1 MKLSKPLRYLQLAS
15 AIKNS
20 PAQTPEQLWQNLGI
34 KKAQFNRDKKDLE
47 KIGFIFHYDRKQRRF
62 VITKEPFLPVY
73 NLTLTET
80 FALTMA
86 VRQLS
91 AAGDYLLT
99 YGAIEAISKIIANAP
114 GPQRELLSESMRES
128 VLREGFGCQ
137 EHVLQDLQKAL
148 LDQRRVII
156 QYQPPPADAPKEYE
170 IDPYQMYFKRRAL
183 YLDAYCPETKDYRVF
198 RLNRVSDVRFSDMG
212 FTRHVEYNFT
222 ERHRYSFSVFVGD
235 TVQRV
240 RVRFSKERAPYI
252 REACWHR
259 SQQLTPQPDGSLLF
273 EVEVNE
279 PREVGWWV
287 LQWGADAEVL
297 EPESLRQELAQV
309 AQQLVGVY
317 GKKQSVKNPSVDD
330 ARESGGDSSY
340 SPSCRR
346 SSSTKRRL

>member
-1 MKLSKPLRYLQLAS
+1 MQVMKLSKSLRYLQLAS
-15 AIKNS
+15 AVKNS
-20 PAQTPEQLWQNLGI
+20 PGQTPEQLWKNLGI

-47 KIGFIFHYDRKQRRF
+47 QIGFVFKYDRKQRRF

-73 NLTLTET
+73 DLTLTET

-99 YGAIEAISKIIANAP
+99 YGAIEAIGKIIANAP
-114 GPQRELLSESMRES
+114 GPQREMLSESLRES

-137 EHVLQDLQKAL
+137 ERVLQDLQKAIQE
-148 LDQRRVII
+148 QRRVII
-156 QYQPPPADAPKEYE
+156 QYQPPPADKPQEYTL
-170 IDPYQMYFKRRAL
+170 DPYQLYFKRRAL
-183 YLDAYCPETKDYRVF
+183 YLDAYCPDTKDYRVF
-198 RLNRVSDVRFSDMG
+198 RLNRVSDVRSTGMG
-212 FTRHVEYNFT
+212 FTRHTNYNFT
-222 ERHRYSFSVFVGD
+222 ERHKHSFSVFVGD

-259 SQQLTPQPDGSLLF
+259 SQQLTPQPNGSLLF
-273 EVEVNE
+273 EVDVND

-297 EPESLRQELAQV
+297 EPESLRQELRQTAER
-309 AQQLVGVY
+309 LVMLY
-317 GKKQSVKNPSVDD
+317 GN
-330 ARESGGDSSY
+330 SGG
-340 SPSCRR
+340 
-346 SSSTKRRL
+346 T

>member
-1 MKLSKPLRYLQLAS
+1 MTAHKIPRLLLLAS
-15 AIKNS
+15 TVKTNS
-20 PAQTPEQLWQNLGI
+20 EQTPEQLWRSLGV
-34 KKAQFNRDKKDLE
+34 KKAQYHRDKKALE
-47 KIGFIFHYDRKQRRF
+47 EIGFVFKYDRKQRCF
-62 VITKEPFLPVY
+62 VIEKEPFLPVFD
-73 NLTLTET
+73 LKLTET

-99 YGAIEAISKIIANAP
+99 YDALAAINKIIANAP

-128 VLREGFGCQ
+128 VLREGFGCR
-137 EHVLQDLQKAL
+137 ERVLQDLQKAVL
-148 LDQRRVII
+148 ERRRVTIS
-156 QYQPPPADAPKEYE
+156 YQPPPADAPKEYE

-183 YLDAYCPETKDYRVF
+183 YLDAYCPDTRDYRVF
-198 RLNRVSDVRFSDMG
+198 RVNRVSDVQPANMQ
-212 FTRHVEYNFT
+212 FTRHADYNFAQ
-222 ERHRYSFSVFVGD
+222 RHRHSFSVFVGD

-259 SQQLTPQPDGSLLF
+259 SQQLTTEPDGSLLF

-297 EPESLRQELAQV
+297 EPESLRQEL
-309 AQQLVGVY
+309 
-317 GKKQSVKNPSVDD
+317 
-330 ARESGGDSSY
+330 RETAERLAELY
-340 SPSCRR
+340 
-346 SSSTKRRL
+346 TKRLGSNEDRSEQASK